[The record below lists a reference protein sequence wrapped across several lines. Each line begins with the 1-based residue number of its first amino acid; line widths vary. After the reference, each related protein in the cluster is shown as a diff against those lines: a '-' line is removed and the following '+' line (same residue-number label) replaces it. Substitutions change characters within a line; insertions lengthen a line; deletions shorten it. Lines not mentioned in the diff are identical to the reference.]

1 MSFQLVPNFTF
12 LYYFSNK
19 LKKYFYFWEK
29 VYKSTQTALIMQQIN
44 AFFTTLHSYIG
55 GNNWFI
61 FLLLGTGFFFTLYL
75 KFPQIRYFKHAIR
88 IVKGKY
94 DKKSDRGDTTHF
106 QALATALSGTVGT
119 GNIAGVA
126 LAVHLG
132 GPAALFWMLMT
143 AFLGMCTKFVEV
155 TLSHKYREFDEKGM
169 VAGGPMYFMKKRLN
183 ISLKNGKIIKTGY
196 WLGGFF
202 AIATVLSSFGT
213 GSLPQINSIS
223 NAIFATFGIQHIVTG
238 AVMAVLLAL
247 IIIGGIRRIA
257 KVTEKLVPFMAIVY
271 FLGAIAVIIANYQNI
286 IPSLVSL
293 FTQVFT
299 GTAAIGGFL
308 GAGFSFAFNNG
319 VNRGL
324 FSNEAGQGSAPIA
337 HAAAK
342 AHESVSEGMVAI
354 LEPFIDTI
362 IICFLTGMVLLSSG
376 VWNEKVPNQFQRTDM
391 LVLAERYDD
400 HKATDA
406 ALLGDYLNNKGTLP
420 LFTGQLKVVEGN
432 IQNDNSIL
440 HARSVAEDIK
450 VSKGGVPFTGEI
462 TVTNGRVVQVSNDL
476 VFTGSSLVHSAPLT
490 TVAYKQSFLGES
502 GKYIVA
508 LGLLLFA
515 FSTAIA
521 WSYYG
526 DRAVTYLVGTKY
538 VMLYR
543 IIFVI
548 AFFVASFID
557 TTIIWNLSMLT
568 VAFMTVP
575 NLIGLLILHKEV
587 KQTIGDYWNGFK
599 KEYQNEKIP
608 KKM

>member
-1 MSFQLVPNFTF
+1 
-12 LYYFSNK
+12 
-19 LKKYFYFWEK
+19 
-29 VYKSTQTALIMQQIN
+29 MQQIN
-44 AFFTTLHSYIG
+44 DLFITVHQYIG

-75 KFPQIRYFKHAIR
+75 KFPQIRYFRHAIK
-88 IVKGKY
+88 IVRGKY
-94 DKKSDRGDTTHF
+94 DRKDAKGDTTHF
-106 QALATALSGTVGT
+106 QSLATALSGTVGT

-132 GPAALFWMLMT
+132 GPAAIFWMLVT

-155 TLSHKYREFDEKGM
+155 TLSHKYREFDEQGM
-169 VAGGPMYFMKKRLN
+169 VAGGPMYFMKSRLN
-183 ISLKNGKIIKTGY
+183 INLKSGKVIKTGY

-202 AIATVLSSFGT
+202 ALATVLSSFGT

-223 NAIFATFGIQHIVTG
+223 NAIFATFGVKHIITG
-238 AVMAVLLAL
+238 AVMAVLLGL
-247 IIIGGIRRIA
+247 IIIGGIKRIA
-257 KVTEKLVPFMAIVY
+257 QVTEKLVPFMAIVY
-271 FLGAIAVIIANYQNI
+271 FLGAIAVIIYNYENI
-286 IPSLVSL
+286 IPSFVSM
-293 FTQVFT
+293 FTELFT

-308 GAGFSFAFNNG
+308 GASISFAFNNG

-342 AHESVSEGMVAI
+342 AHEPVSEGMVAI

-376 VWNEKVPNQFQRTDM
+376 VWNMKVYNQFQKTDIV
-391 LVLAERYDD
+391 VLDDRYDMTIEENIL
-400 HKATDA
+400 KIGAF
-406 ALLGDYLNNKGTLP
+406 LNNNETIP
-420 LFTGQLKVVEGN
+420 LYSGALWVEEGEILN
-432 IQNDNSIL
+432 KKSIL
-440 HARSVAEDIK
+440 HARSMADNISVE
-450 VSKGGVPFTGEI
+450 KGGAPFTGELM
-462 TVTNGRVVQVSNDL
+462 VVNGRLVNSANDVVFKGN
-476 VFTGSSLVHSAPLT
+476 SLIHSAPLT
-490 TVAYKQSFLGES
+490 TMAFTQSFMGNW

-526 DRAVTYLVGTKY
+526 DRAVTYLVGTRY
-538 VMLYR
+538 VMAYR

-548 AFFVASFID
+548 AFFTASFID

-587 KQTIGDYWNGFK
+587 KATIDDYWVNFK
-599 KEYQNEKIP
+599 RDHK
-608 KKM
+608 